1 MIPSTARTRVLQ
13 GKMVRPERFELPAFW
28 FVAARPTLPNL
39 ARGVANRANSASWD
53 NFSQTAF
60 SFFCRHLLHN
70 RSCFPRFA
78 LPFRDRTTSRFRSS
92 RRQFIFP
99 GSLGW
104 LRGVASEGLDGC
116 SLTINTSSRQGKQ
129 GYGNTRGPSLDM
141 KLPLNLAPHKYV
153 PLRD

>member
-1 MIPSTARTRVLQ
+1 MSDLNPTDMRPVSPRRKSYLWNALMEV
-13 GKMVRPERFELPAFW
+13 VRPERFELPAFW

-104 LRGVASEGLDGC
+104 LR
-116 SLTINTSSRQGKQ
+116 
-129 GYGNTRGPSLDM
+129 
-141 KLPLNLAPHKYV
+141 
-153 PLRD
+153 